1 MQTMQLQKQSLSLF
15 KMFEIIPQEQTLI
28 DQGLLYCG
36 VDEAGAGP
44 LCGDVVAAAVIL
56 DPNNPIPTLNDSKKL
71 SEKKREAL
79 FPEIMEKALAYC
91 VARSTVEEIDE
102 INILHARMLAM
113 TRAVNGLSIP
123 PQHALID
130 GNRLPV
136 NMCCEGT
143 PIVKGD
149 ALVAAISA
157 ASVLAKVTRDHD
169 MIELDKHYPMY
180 GLAKHKGYPTKAHLE
195 ALKEHGPIDI
205 YRKTYGPVKALLSD

>member
-1 MQTMQLQKQSLSLF
+1 MSNLV
-15 KMFEIIPQEQTLI
+15 EIIPQEQILI
-28 DQGLLYCG
+28 DQQIIYCG

-56 DPNNPIPTLNDSKKL
+56 DPNNPIAMLNDSKKL

-91 VARSTVEEIDE
+91 VARATVDEIDE

-113 TRAVNGLSIP
+113 TRAVNGLSVQP
-123 PQHALID
+123 GHALID
-130 GNRLPV
+130 GNRLPL
-136 NMCCEGT
+136 NMCCDGT
-143 PIVKGD
+143 AIVKGD

-169 MIELDKHYPMY
+169 MVELDKRFPMY
-180 GLAKHKGYPTKAHLE
+180 GLAKHKGYPTKAHIE
-195 ALKEHGPIDI
+195 ALTEHGLQQGGSYEI
-205 YRKTYGPVKALLSD
+205 YRKTYGPVKKIIAHGV

>member
-1 MQTMQLQKQSLSLF
+1 MLDV
-15 KMFEIIPQEQTLI
+15 IPQEQQLM
-28 DQGLLYCG
+28 DQGLVYCG

-56 DPNNPIPTLNDSKKL
+56 DPNNPIAALNDSKKL

-91 VARSTVEEIDE
+91 VARATVAEIDE

-113 TRAVNGLSIP
+113 TRAVNGLGVA

-130 GNRLPV
+130 GNRLPL

-143 PIVKGD
+143 PVVKGD
-149 ALVAAISA
+149 ALVASISA

-169 MIELDKHYPMY
+169 MVELDKLYPMY
-180 GLAKHKGYPTKAHLE
+180 GLAKHKGYPTKAHIE
-195 ALKEHGPIDI
+195 ALQEHGPTEI
-205 YRKTYGPVKALLSD
+205 YRKTFGPVKVLLQD